1 MSSRKSTVFYGV
13 LIAFV
18 SVVVGMVIASRLDLA
33 PGSFASTVSVP
44 ATNSA
49 PLSGPID
56 ATTFRNIAKQ
66 ASPSVVSIIVTA
78 SRAVTE
84 QDDSEQLFELPF
96 PFNRRGAPQQP
107 QRQQQPQLSRGA
119 GSGFIIDKAGHVL
132 TNNHVVEN
140 AKTIEISLSS
150 NDEDPESRLEATVI
164 GRDALTDIALLQIKN
179 LPKEGLQPASFGDS
193 DQMAPGDWVMAI
205 GNPFELSNTVTV
217 GVVSAVG
224 RHNQVAAGRF
234 EDFIQTDA
242 AINPGNSGGPL
253 LNLRGEVIGVNSMIL
268 TNGPRGF
275 DGQPSGGNIGVGF
288 AIPIN
293 TVRDLLPQLEKGKVT
308 RGRLGV
314 RIGQVSTAD
323 RADLGVP
330 ESGGAMVS
338 QVDDGP
344 ARDAGMKVQDVIIE
358 FNGKPVKNS
367 NDLVSLVSRTTPGTT
382 VPVRVIRDKKAM
394 TLNLKV
400 AELNLDDEQPT
411 QVARQEDNTSEPKD
425 TGFGMSV
432 QGLTARDARA
442 LQIPEG
448 RGGAIVTD
456 VTAFGPAS
464 GNVLPKDVILSVQGV
479 AVRSVDEVQRALDAV
494 PAGRN
499 ARIVVWRVD
508 PNTRRGTETLAIIR
522 KK

>member
-18 SVVVGMVIASRLDLA
+18 SVVVGIVIASRLDLA
-33 PGSFASTVSVP
+33 PGSFAGTVSVP

-66 ASPSVVSIIVTA
+66 ASPSVVSILVTA
-78 SRAVTE
+78 SRAATE
-84 QDDSEQLFELPF
+84 EDDTDQLFELPF
-96 PFNRRGAPQQP
+96 PFNRRNGPQP
-107 QRQQQPQLSRGA
+107 RQQQPQLSRGA

-150 NDEDPESRLEATVI
+150 NDGDPEARLEATVI

-179 LPKEGLQPASFGDS
+179 VPKEGLQPASFGDS

-275 DGQPSGGNIGVGF
+275 DGQPQGGNIGVGF

-308 RGRLGV
+308 RGRIGV
-314 RIGQVSTAD
+314 RIGQVSAAD

-330 ESGGAMVS
+330 DSGGAMV
-338 QVDDGP
+338 QMVDEGP
-344 ARDAGMKVQDVIIE
+344 ARDAGMRVQDVIVE

-382 VPVRVIRDKKAM
+382 VPVRIIRDKKTM
-394 TLNLKV
+394 TINVKV
-400 AELNLDDEQPT
+400 AELNLDEEQPT
-411 QVARQEDNTSEPKD
+411 QVARQEDNSGEPKD

-432 QGLTARDARA
+432 QALTARDARA

-448 RGGAIVTD
+448 RGGAVVTD

-464 GNVLPKDVILSVQGV
+464 GQLLPRDVILSVQGV

-499 ARIVVWRVD
+499 ARLVVWRVE
-508 PNTRRGTETLAIIR
+508 NRQGNEVLVIIR